1 MNKKDR
7 VEKIRFI
14 FETGKELRYHLE
26 GRILA
31 GGGGDL
37 ICGDLSGVQIKAA
50 LLVSQHQPMGLNR
63 LAEKMGVSAPS
74 ASALVDRLVEKSVL
88 SRETDPTDRRKV
100 VLRIHP
106 QAEDHMAAMH
116 QRYQN
121 AFEQL
126 ARRVG
131 DENVDRWFQ
140 VMQQIHLILE
150 EEASHE

>member
-14 FETGKELRYHLE
+14 FETGKELRFHLE
-26 GRILA
+26 GQVMA
-31 GGGGDL
+31 SGEGDVL
-37 ICGDLSGVQIKAA
+37 CAELSGVQLKAA
-50 LLVSQHQPMGLNR
+50 MQVSAHQPMGLNQ
-63 LAEKMGVSAPS
+63 LAAKMGVSAPS
-74 ASALVDRLVEKSVL
+74 ASALVDRLVEKEVL

-106 QAEDHMAAMH
+106 KAEAHMAAMH
-116 QRYQN
+116 QRFQN
-121 AFEQL
+121 AFERL

-140 VMQQIHLILE
+140 VMQQIHAILE
-150 EEASHE
+150 EENPHE